1 MGAGDRRKQDRRQ
14 QNLAVAVERR
24 IGERRHGDRRAAK
37 RVMLELWMEEV
48 TGEDVYFR
56 RTGNI
61 GQGGVYFDKAVPH
74 ALGTMVTL
82 KFTLPGDKEMIV
94 ARGEV
99 VNTAAPG
106 RGLGMGVKF
115 ITVEG
120 DGETRIR
127 DFIRGIG

>member
-1 MGAGDRRKQDRRQ
+1 MGAGDRRKRERRQ
-14 QNLAVAVERR
+14 QNLAVAVDRR
-24 IGERRHGDRRAAK
+24 RGERRRGERRAAE
-37 RVMLELWMEEV
+37 RMELELWMEEV
-48 TGEDVYFR
+48 AGEDVYFR
-56 RTGNI
+56 QTGNI

-99 VNTAAPG
+99 VNIG
-106 RGLGMGVKF
+106 GSDRGLGMGVKF

-120 DGETRIR
+120 DGEARIR
-127 DFIRGIG
+127 DFIRSIG